1 MVILCFLQIWKKKW
15 STVCWGECSEFPNYR
30 WPLLCGLARIWARQ
44 WPPLLVNVIAIPSWD
59 LPSSQIPYSWPAE
72 ERKASSSSFA
82 DPPVVRLWPVRIRA
96 AFEELLFYEII
107 ISNNISSQGKKEK
120 TSLYCRKFLTPS
132 LNFFFPVHAK
142 TRLISGKSEA
152 LRHW

>member
-1 MVILCFLQIWKKKW
+1 MVILCFLQIWKKNGAQ
-15 STVCWGECSEFPNYR
+15 SVEEN
-30 WPLLCGLARIWARQ
+30 ARSSQIIGGHYCAVWHAFGPDNGRHYS
-44 WPPLLVNVIAIPSWD
+44 VNVIAIPSWD